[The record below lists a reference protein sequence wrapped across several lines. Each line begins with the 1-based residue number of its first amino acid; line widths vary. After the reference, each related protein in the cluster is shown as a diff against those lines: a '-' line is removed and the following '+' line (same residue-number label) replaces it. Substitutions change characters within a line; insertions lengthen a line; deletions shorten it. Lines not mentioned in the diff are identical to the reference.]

1 MDYRIAVIGI
11 IIEDRSS
18 AEAVNGILHEYG
30 DYIIGRM
37 GIPHKSR
44 GINIISV
51 AVDGPQNVINSIS
64 GKLGRLSG
72 VSAKAVY
79 SSAVYAEAEGK

>member
-1 MDYRIAVIGI
+1 MEYRIAVIGI
-11 IIEDRSS
+11 IIEDRNQ

-44 GINIISV
+44 GLNIISV

-64 GKLGRLSG
+64 GKIGRLEG

-79 SSAVYAEAEGK
+79 SSGVYAEAEGR